1 MSLLIVFVLV
11 VLAGFIAWLLIR
23 LAVWY
28 RILTDDQRAVEAARR
43 KSDDAYAQWEATDQE
58 LRFLEYAALYERW
71 EEDRLVRYR
80 LGTSIEVVSTLP
92 QAVFMGTS
100 VINPLHSSA
109 AMYPGRGSGRP
120 WNDVPTPRTIRIVPE
135 EVPGAD

>member
-1 MSLLIVFVLV
+1 MVLLFLLLV
-11 VLAGFIAWLLIR
+11 QAWMYLEDR
-23 LAVWY
+23 K
-28 RILTDDQRAVEAARR
+28 RKQRAQAA
-43 KSDDAYAQWEATDQE
+43 WEAIDRE
-58 LRFLEYAALYERW
+58 LREVEYAALYERW

-80 LGTSIEVVSTLP
+80 LGTSIEVVGTLP
-92 QAVFMGTS
+92 QAVLMGTS